1 MIDPRQGQ
9 SAASSPAQQAIRRV
23 ARRRDLARPT
33 PPTGWLPTVGP
44 GAATVIFAAGTYTGY
59 RFDPRG
65 RILGK
70 KTMTLTKRSN
80 APSVARGKVL
90 GQTGVWD
97 SSSTGTLAGYQVREV
112 PGRTYVLGMCASYR
126 YRAPRPVRAA
136 VGGIRAYALAGSGSL
151 SSVVTTYPAGP
162 RVDVDARAVLNGA
175 EYLKLA
181 SGPYAGRWIRYQDAI
196 RLQSAGFRTTWGG
209 QDGGSS
215 GTRPPGSTRVPRR
228 RDTPPP
234 TRVTSPSPPT

>member
-1 MIDPRQGQ
+1 MIHPRQGQ

-80 APSVARGKVL
+80 APPVARGEVL

-126 YRAPRPVRAA
+126 YRAPRPVRLAA
-136 VGGIRAYALAGSGSL
+136 AGVRAYALGSSGSL
-151 SSVVTTYPAGP
+151 SGVVTTHPFGA
-162 RVDVDARAVLNGA
+162 RVDVDGGPQRRGVPEAGVRALC
-175 EYLKLA
+175 
-181 SGPYAGRWIRYQDAI
+181 GPVDPLPGRDPAVVRRIQDDV
-196 RLQSAGFRTTWGG
+196 GG